1 MTEEDI
7 DAILEAGQ
15 KRTEELN
22 KRLEQSAA
30 AAGMTGDLLDFSLD
44 SANTQVRSLPRHR
57 TRVPHAS
64 TAREYRTRVPHT
76 HTHNASHAHLPRCCS
91 RRRCSTA

>member
-64 TAREYRTRVPHT
+64 TA
-76 HTHNASHAHLPRCCS
+76 HTHNASHTHLSRCCT